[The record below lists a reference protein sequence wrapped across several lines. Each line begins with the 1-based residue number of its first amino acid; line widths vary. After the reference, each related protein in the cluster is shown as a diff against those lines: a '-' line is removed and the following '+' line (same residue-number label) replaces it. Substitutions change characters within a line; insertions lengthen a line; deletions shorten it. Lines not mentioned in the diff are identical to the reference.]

1 MPRSALPVLLIAVF
15 VLFLASCSG
24 APKVAVAADA
34 AAQNASGP
42 ISAKPAF
49 WDAYKSAHSWA
60 HDLVP
65 IAIESKSAAADGKA
79 QVWAATFASPS
90 KHQARIFTYAATAQ
104 PPDLFKGVNVGRV
117 LNWGGPSA
125 EAMPFFSDDFS
136 VDSEAAYKTA
146 LSKADPWLKKH
157 PDKPVSLALG
167 NASRFNGPVW
177 YVLWG
182 TQKDGYAVYVSA
194 KTGEVVK

>member
-1 MPRSALPVLLIAVF
+1 MPRSAFIVLSIAVV
-15 VLFLASCSG
+15 VLFLASCSQS
-24 APKVAVAADA
+24 PKAANADA
-34 AAQNASGP
+34 AGQNPAGP
-42 ISAKPAF
+42 VSAKPAF

-60 HDLVP
+60 ADLVP
-65 IAIESKSAAADGKA
+65 IAIESKSAATDGKA

-90 KHQARIFTYAATAQ
+90 KRQARVFTYAATAQ
-104 PPDLFKGVNVGRV
+104 KPDLFKGVNVGRII
-117 LNWGGPSA
+117 NWGGPSSD
-125 EAMPFFSDDFS
+125 AMPFTSDDFS

-146 LSKADPWLKKH
+146 LAKADPWLKKH